1 MTIPS
6 DFEKLVNRVEETWD
20 KPGMITDDDSL
31 WYNFCIA
38 ALLGGN
44 LTDAEVNYE
53 FNILNK
59 YRLLDREKLDYGW
72 IMTAKT
78 HLLAEKEAVEEPNK
92 RGKIAA
98 INKLD
103 AGITDIEIILK
114 SADSVFNSIKLNA
127 EYIQSISEDLDQQK
141 NLLVEVASSNEAYK
155 IIGLKS
161 AWHKNKIYGIA
172 YTKAL
177 IWLHNC
183 GICLDLIPNNNHSIK
198 FLEECKVHTTN
209 DFFVVNTHFSS
220 ICELI
225 KADIYFAGIALWYY
239 EATRS
244 LVPSN
249 FRNQYSPKKLIK
261 IMDKNNLDL
270 NDISDMIADIERVEE
285 LKSLLKSRLSN

>member
-103 AGITDIEIILK
+103 AGITDIEITLK
-114 SADSVFNSIKLNA
+114 SADTVFKTMKLNA
-127 EYIQSISEDLDQQK
+127 EFIQSMSEDLDQQK
-141 NLLVEVASSNEAYK
+141 NLLGEVASSDETYE
-155 IIGLKS
+155 IRGRRS
-161 AWHKNKIYGIA
+161 SRHKNKIYGIA

-183 GICLDLIPNNNHSIK
+183 GICLDLIPNNNHSIR
-198 FLEECKVHTTN
+198 FLEECNMHKNN
-209 DFFVVNTHFSS
+209 DFFVINKEFSLV
-220 ICELI
+220 CKLI
-225 KADIYFAGIALWYY
+225 KADIYSAGVALWYY

-244 LVPSN
+244 FVSSN
-249 FRNQYSPKKLIK
+249 LRNQYSPRKLIK

-285 LKSLLKSRLSN
+285 LKSLLKSKS